1 MTSFWRV
8 QYHIYVHIY
17 FRVCPLT
24 GLISQIEEQHEA
36 IGAVDGSALFSVYVD
51 PCGLLCAHA
60 CMYCMYVY
68 MCACWG
74 RGHIT
79 GWTWEH
85 GAAAVSTLLGH
96 QIWQI
101 LTISSLA
108 LLVLAIYSS
117 HCHRLT
123 GSFVQQQQR

>member
-1 MTSFWRV
+1 MRPLELLVGVLCFLSLLIHV
-8 QYHIYVHIY
+8 ACCVHM
-17 FRVCPLT
+17 RVC
-24 GLISQIEEQHEA
+24 I
-36 IGAVDGSALFSVYVD
+36 
-51 PCGLLCAHA
+51 A
-60 CMYCMYVY
+60 CMYCLYVY

-74 RGHIT
+74 LGHIT

-85 GAAAVSTLLGH
+85 GAAAVSTLLGY

-117 HCHRLT
+117 HYHRLT